1 MQMENNMRIL
11 VLGGYGF
18 IGSHICQQLKLEG
31 HTVGIVDCFHQYYTF
46 PDWEYH
52 PVLNQRKSIT
62 STDKE
67 YIGQIE
73 NLQFMEQTFEDFKPD
88 RVIHVATYPNARMV
102 KRNVLDA
109 TNNMVTATAYILDLC
124 VKHKV
129 EKIIYASSSMVY
141 GEFDNKIPD
150 ETVVPK
156 PNTLYGSYKRQGE
169 IMCKIWHREHGL
181 NYVIMRPSALYGEK
195 DTITRVISQL
205 TKAALTTGEMTVQ
218 GPDNKLDFSNVLDV
232 ANYFA
237 LATTN
242 EVVNETFNC
251 TRGNGRKIMDAAEI
265 IKSKLGVGTIITK
278 PHDAFY
284 PNRDTLNSDKA
295 KTMMNFSPTID
306 IEEGIPNYLNWFL
319 KQPFYFENLKI
330 NPKFQLGMTI

>member
-1 MQMENNMRIL
+1 
-11 VLGGYGF
+11 
-18 IGSHICQQLKLEG
+18 
-31 HTVGIVDCFHQYYTF
+31 
-46 PDWEYH
+46 
-52 PVLNQRKSIT
+52 
-62 STDKE
+62 
-67 YIGQIE
+67 
-73 NLQFMEQTFEDFKPD
+73 
-88 RVIHVATYPNARMV
+88 
-102 KRNVLDA
+102 
-109 TNNMVTATAYILDLC
+109 
-124 VKHKV
+124 
-129 EKIIYASSSMVY
+129 
-141 GEFDNKIPD
+141 
-150 ETVVPK
+150 
-156 PNTLYGSYKRQGE
+156 
-169 IMCKIWHREHGL
+169 
-181 NYVIMRPSALYGEK
+181 
-195 DTITRVISQL
+195 
-205 TKAALTTGEMTVQ
+205 VQ

-251 TRGNGRKIMDAAEI
+251 TRGNGRKIVDAAEI

>member
-1 MQMENNMRIL
+1 MKIL

-18 IGSHICQQLKLEG
+18 IGSHICQQLKAEG
-31 HTVGIVDCFHQYYTF
+31 HTIGIVDCYHQYYTF
-46 PDWEYH
+46 PSWEYY
-52 PVLNQRKSIT
+52 PVLSQRKEIAQ
-62 STDKE
+62 TDKE

-73 NLQFMEQTFEDFKPD
+73 NLQFLEQAFEDFKPD
-88 RVIHVATYPNARMV
+88 RVIHVATYPNAKMV
-102 KRNVLDA
+102 KRNVSDA

-124 VKHKV
+124 AKHKV
-129 EKIIYASSSMVY
+129 DKIVYASSSMVY
-141 GEFDNKIPD
+141 GEFNGGIPD
-150 ETVVPK
+150 ENIIPK

-169 IMCKIWHREHGL
+169 LMCKIWHREKDL
-181 NYVIMRPSALYGEK
+181 NYIIMRPSALYGTR

-205 TKAALTTGEMTVQ
+205 LKNVLTTGKMTVQ

-232 ANYFA
+232 AKYFS

-251 TRGNGRKIMDAAEI
+251 TRGNGRKIIDAADI
-265 IKSKLGVGTIITK
+265 IQDKLGFGEIITK

-295 KTMMNFSPTID
+295 KTMFNFNPTID
-306 IEEGIPNYLNWFL
+306 IEEGIPKYINWFL
-319 KQPFYFENLKI
+319 GQPFYFENLNINKKFPLGTKI
-330 NPKFQLGMTI
+330 

>member
-1 MQMENNMRIL
+1 MRIL

-18 IGSHICQQLKLEG
+18 IGSYICQRLKKDNHIIG
-31 HTVGIVDCFHQYYTF
+31 VVDCYHQYYTF
-46 PDWEYH
+46 PNWEYQ
-52 PVLNQRKSIT
+52 PVLSQRKEIT
-62 STDKE
+62 QTDYE

-73 NLQFMEQTFEDFKPD
+73 NLQFLEQTFEDFKPE
-88 RVIHVATYPNARMV
+88 RVIHVATYPNAKMV
-102 KRNVLDA
+102 KRNVADA

-129 EKIIYASSSMVY
+129 DKIVYASSSMVY
-141 GEFDNKIPD
+141 GDFNNQIPD
-150 ETVVPK
+150 ENVVPK
-156 PNTLYGSYKRQGE
+156 PNTVYGSYKRQGE
-169 IMCKIWHREHGL
+169 IMCKIWHREYDL
-181 NYVIMRPSALYGEK
+181 NYIIMRPSALYGTR

-205 TKAALTTGEMTVQ
+205 LKSVLTTDKMTVQ

-232 ANYFA
+232 ADYFS

-251 TRGNGRKIMDAAEI
+251 TRGYGRKIIETAEL
-265 IKSKLGVGTIITK
+265 IKENLGTGTIITK

-295 KTMMNFSPTID
+295 KTMLNFNPNID
-306 IEEGIPNYLNWFL
+306 IEEGIPKYINWFL
-319 KQPFYFENLKI
+319 GQPFYFNNLDI
-330 NPKFQLGMTI
+330 NPKFALGTKI

>member
-1 MQMENNMRIL
+1 MRIL

-18 IGSHICQQLKLEG
+18 IGSHICQKLKAQG
-31 HTVGIVDCFHQYYTF
+31 HYIGIVDCYHQYYTF
-46 PDWEYH
+46 PNWEYQ
-52 PVLNQRKSIT
+52 PVLSQRKEIT
-62 STDKE
+62 QTDKE

-73 NLQFMEQTFEDFKPD
+73 NLQFLEQTFEDFKPE
-88 RVIHVATYPNARMV
+88 RVIHVATYPNAKMV
-102 KRNVLDA
+102 RRNVADA

-129 EKIIYASSSMVY
+129 DKIVYASSSMVY
-141 GEFDNKIPD
+141 GDFNNQIPD
-150 ETVVPK
+150 ENIVPK
-156 PNTLYGSYKRQGE
+156 PNTVYGSYKRQGE
-169 IMCKIWHREHGL
+169 IMCKIWHREHNL
-181 NYVIMRPSALYGEK
+181 NYVIMRPSALYGTR

-205 TKAALTTGEMTVQ
+205 LKSVLTTDKMTVQ

-232 ANYFA
+232 ADYFS

-251 TRGNGRKIMDAAEI
+251 TRGNGRKIIETAEL
-265 IKSKLGVGTIITK
+265 IKENLGTGTIITK

-295 KTMMNFSPTID
+295 KTMLNFNPNID
-306 IEEGIPNYLNWFL
+306 IEEGIPKYINWFL
-319 KQPFYFENLKI
+319 GQPFYFNNLDI
-330 NPKFQLGMTI
+330 NPKFALGTKI